1 MPELQLL
8 TQALDALTRKYQK
21 AAHAKAMFVG
31 MAIGK
36 FQMLALTATA
46 TDVSTSRA
54 AWPLLRRGL
63 FHWAPTRTSVLNE
76 EFCFGEEASEISVSF
91 HEALRQLSFTKS
103 FWTVIFHPLLAFGSG
118 LFCVSVFDGEQ
129 FDGKWFDNLIE
140 AMSYLDVCVADESWK
155 DIQLQRWTEEDL
167 HEFMEKGMG
176 SAKSRLRLAVNRFGL

>member
-1 MPELQLL
+1 M
-8 TQALDALTRKYQK
+8 
-21 AAHAKAMFVG
+21 
-31 MAIGK
+31 
-36 FQMLALTATA
+36 
-46 TDVSTSRA
+46 
-54 AWPLLRRGL
+54 
-63 FHWAPTRTSVLNE
+63 
-76 EFCFGEEASEISVSF
+76 EEASEISVSF

-103 FWTVIFHPLLAFGSG
+103 FWTVIFHPLLTSGSG

-140 AMSYLDVCVADESWK
+140 AMSYLDACVADESWK